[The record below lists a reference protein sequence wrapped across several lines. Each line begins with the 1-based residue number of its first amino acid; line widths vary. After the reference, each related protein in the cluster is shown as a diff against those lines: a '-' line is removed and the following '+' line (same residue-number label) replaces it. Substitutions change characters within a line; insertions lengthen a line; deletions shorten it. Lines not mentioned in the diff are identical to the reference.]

1 MAGSSRYEIGMYQRV
16 SAVGATPFE
25 RISTMYLGALRI
37 GKQGLKAVSAGNPD
51 YAAEKAQRLAA
62 IIQRL
67 NLSLDHTIAPELCEN
82 LSQLY
87 GHMLARL
94 EEAEVGT
101 EPEIFEEVLHLLETL
116 WTGFQEAQGRTQD

>member
-1 MAGSSRYEIGMYQRV
+1 MAGSKRYEIGMYQRV

-25 RISTMYLGALRI
+25 RISTMYLGSLRI
-37 GKQGLKAVSAGNPD
+37 GKQGLKAVRAGEAE
-51 YAAEKAQRLAA
+51 YASEKAQRLQA

-82 LSQLY
+82 LSKLY

-94 EEAEVGT
+94 AEDEVNT
-101 EPEIFEEVLHLLETL
+101 HPEIFEEVLQLLEAL
-116 WTGFQEAQGRTQD
+116 WSGFQEAQLRTDD